1 MGNSGSTVRKI
12 ENGRA
17 AYAFEQ
23 VDQFVRKNREDTVKE
38 YRSYLKKMPAMI
50 QVNGFGQAMAFAYAK
65 GGEAYTAI
73 YQQISEWLRERHGSL
88 LRKVDSSGQQEL
100 VQVIVNMDSSD
111 YRVLSTEA
119 LALLQWM
126 SRFVDGMVR

>member
-1 MGNSGSTVRKI
+1 MSNSGNTVRKI

-23 VDQFVRKNREDTVKE
+23 VDQFVRANKEETVKE

-50 QVNGFGQAMAFAYAK
+50 QVNGFGQTMAFAYAK
-65 GGEAYTAI
+65 GGKAYTAI
-73 YQQISEWLRERHGSL
+73 YQQISEWLKERHGSQ
-88 LRKVDSSGQQEL
+88 LRKVDNSGQQEL
-100 VQVIVNMDSSD
+100 VQVLVNMDSSD
-111 YRVLSTEA
+111 YRVLSTET
-119 LALLQWM
+119 LSLLQWM